1 MLCILFCVLVL
12 GVMRV
17 IDNVIDGVI
26 GDLRRRSKNGLYLTD
41 PVAWASDVL
50 GKHMWSKQA
59 DIGCSLV
66 ENTHTAVVS
75 CNGAGK
81 SAVAGILG
89 AWWIAVHD
97 PYEVALICSAPT
109 YPQIARVLFRE
120 LKDNHKL
127 AAVNGF
133 SLPGHI
139 NQSEEWK
146 LQDEYGTLIGF
157 GRRPADTDIVSA
169 FQGIHRRFVF
179 VVLDEAGGI
188 PQDLYTAA
196 EAVTTTADSRVLAI
210 GNPDRRGTE
219 FHRIMRE
226 DETWHKIKI
235 SAFDTPNFTGEVIPE
250 ALRPLLIQ
258 PAWVERQRLAWGE
271 DSARYRSKIL
281 AEFPEEDDTTF
292 FSQQAIDRAIDCD
305 IVEDMNVPVVLGVDL
320 ARFGDDDSVVYSNR
334 GGRLRHLS
342 TWSKANA
349 VESANRVHELAV
361 SLGVSEVR
369 VDATGLGAPVVDM
382 LANMCD
388 GKYVVVSVVG
398 SAASPDNMRWLNAR
412 AAGYDNLREGMVMGR
427 VDLDLDDKLLLDE
440 MMAIKYK
447 FSSKGSIQIESK
459 DDMRSRGMKSPDRLD
474 ACMYAALDLSRLM
487 SSPFASARPGDRV
500 LVEANAMDSLFPF
513 YSDWKW

>member
-1 MLCILFCVLVL
+1 M
-12 GVMRV
+12 M

-26 GDLRRRSKNGLYLTD
+26 ADLRKRSKNSVYLSD

-59 DIGCSLV
+59 DIGRSLV

-120 LKDNHKL
+120 LKDNHKQ

-146 LQDEYGTLIGF
+146 LDDEYGTLIGF

-188 PQDLYTAA
+188 PVDLYTAA

-219 FHRIMRE
+219 FHRIFRE
-226 DETWHKIKI
+226 DDTWNKIHI
-235 SAFDTPNFTGEVIPE
+235 SAFDTPNFTGEVVPE
-250 ALRPLLIQ
+250 ELKPLLIQ
-258 PAWVERQRLAWGE
+258 PSWVERQKVAWGE
-271 DSARYRSKIL
+271 ESARYKSKIL
-281 AEFPEEDDTTF
+281 GEFPEEDDTTF
-292 FSQQAIDRAIDCD
+292 FSQQCLDSAIDCE
-305 IVEDMNVPVVLGVDL
+305 IVDDMAIPVVLGVDV
-320 ARFGDDDSVVYSNR
+320 ARFGEDDSVIYSNR
-334 GGRLRHLS
+334 GGRLRHVA
-342 TWSKANA
+342 TWNKANA
-349 VESANRVHELAV
+349 VESANRIHETAIA
-361 SLGVSEVR
+361 LGASEVR
-369 VDATGLGAPVVDM
+369 VDGTGLGAPIVDM
-382 LANMCD
+382 LASMSED
-388 GKYVVVSVVG
+388 RYVVISIVG
-398 SAASPDNMRWLNAR
+398 SAASPDNTRWLNAR
-412 AAGYDNLREGMVMGR
+412 AAGYDSLREKMLNGFIDIDMSDK
-427 VDLDLDDKLLLDE
+427 DLTDE
-440 MMAIKYK
+440 MMVIKYK
-447 FSSKGSIQIESK
+447 FSAKGSIQIESK
-459 DDMRSRGMKSPDRLD
+459 DDMRSRGLKSPDRLD
-474 ACMYAALDLSRLM
+474 AAMYAGLDM
-487 SSPFASARPGDRV
+487 SQLVGGRFAGKNPGDIIGFDSN
-500 LVEANAMDSLFPF
+500 LLDKDNAF
-513 YSDWKW
+513 YGSWVW